1 MSWKR
6 LIATTAFGCLACLGC
21 APAVTGPNAGGGDKV
36 GQGVYNALKGNPKVH
51 VIVAL
56 REPDAPATTQSA
68 RQREI
73 ETDQLGVL
81 DVLSADEFAPTH
93 RWQNINAMA
102 GWATASGIEKLG
114 QHPSVARVDVEG
126 VRHARAAESVP
137 LIHGDEAHNLGFT
150 GKGIV
155 VAVLDTGVDS
165 DHRDLFDAIVDQQC
179 FCSGS
184 CRCPNG
190 SQRQSGPGAAEDDE
204 GHGTNVTGIINSAG
218 RVAPVGVA
226 PDSAIVALKVLGAD
240 GGGGDA
246 GILSALDYVIARRE
260 IRVVNMSL
268 GGGRFSTVCD
278 NADASNRAF
287 GSAIATLRAQG
298 TITLVAAGNDAFT
311 DAVSSPACVNAAVAV
326 GAVYD
331 QNIGG
336 IRASKCVDPTTAPD
350 QVACFSN
357 SSTLVELLGPGAMIT
372 SSGLGGGTLTEGGTS
387 QATPHVA
394 GAAALLFQANPGLT
408 PSEVVSALSRT
419 GVPIR
424 DAKSGVTIPR
434 IDVKAALDA
443 VR

>member
-1 MSWKR
+1 
-6 LIATTAFGCLACLGC
+6 
-21 APAVTGPNAGGGDKV
+21 
-36 GQGVYNALKGNPKVH
+36 
-51 VIVAL
+51 VA
-56 REPDAPATTQSA
+56 
-68 RQREI
+68 
-73 ETDQLGVL
+73 
-81 DVLSADEFAPTH
+81 
-93 RWQNINAMA
+93 
-102 GWATASGIEKLG
+102 K
-114 QHPSVARVDVEG
+114 VDVEG

-137 LIHGDEAHNLGFT
+137 LIHGDEAHNMGFT

-155 VAVLDTGVDS
+155 VAVLDTGIDS

-226 PDSAIVALKVLGAD
+226 PDTGIVALKVLGAD

-394 GAAALLFQANPGLT
+394 GAAALLFQANPALT
-408 PSEVVSALSRT
+408 PSEVVSTLSRT

-424 DAKSGVTIPR
+424 DSKSGVTIPR